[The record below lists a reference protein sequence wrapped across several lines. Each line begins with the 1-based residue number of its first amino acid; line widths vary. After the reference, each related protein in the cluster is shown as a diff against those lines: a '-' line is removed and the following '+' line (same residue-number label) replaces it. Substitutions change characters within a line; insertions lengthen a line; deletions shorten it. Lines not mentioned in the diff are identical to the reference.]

1 LTPNL
6 VTMEATEPITDTTA
20 ELKRLMNET
29 TVEIGGGDETL
40 ADLVGDIKKAHQ
52 ELDAYKSGAL
62 TLSNALDERILMAK
76 GEDDEQLIEI
86 LEGMKESAFGVYLR
100 LQRGDLELLGERDGK
115 HSGYF
120 APDDE

>member
-1 LTPNL
+1 MD
-6 VTMEATEPITDTTA
+6 VTDPTEKTE
-20 ELKRLMNET
+20 ELKRLMSET
-29 TVEIGGGDETL
+29 TVEIGGEDESL
-40 ADLVGDIKKAHQ
+40 ADLVGDIKTAHQ

-62 TLSNALDERILMAK
+62 KLSNALDERILMAK
-76 GEDDEQLIEI
+76 GDEDEQLIEI
-86 LEGMKESAFGVYLR
+86 LEGLKESSFGVYLR

>member
-1 LTPNL
+1 
-6 VTMEATEPITDTTA
+6 METEPIETTE

-29 TVEIGGGDETL
+29 TVEIGGENERL
-40 ADLVGDIKKAHQ
+40 SDLVGDIKTAHQ

-62 TLSNALDERILMAK
+62 KLSNALDERILMAK
-76 GEDDEQLIEI
+76 GDEDEQLVEI
-86 LEGMKESAFGVYLR
+86 LEGLKESSFGVYLR

>member
-1 LTPNL
+1 
-6 VTMEATEPITDTTA
+6 MEMTDPTEKTE

-29 TVEIGGGDETL
+29 TVEIGGEDERL
-40 ADLVGDIKKAHQ
+40 SDLVGDIKKAHQ

-62 TLSNALDERILMAK
+62 KLSNALDERILMAK
-76 GEDDEQLIEI
+76 GDEDEQLIEI
-86 LEGMKESAFGVYLR
+86 LEGLKDSAFGVYLR

>member
-1 LTPNL
+1 
-6 VTMEATEPITDTTA
+6 MEMTDPTEKTE

-29 TVEIGGGDETL
+29 TVEIGGEEERL
-40 ADLVGDIKKAHQ
+40 SDLVGDIKTAHQ

-62 TLSNALDERILMAK
+62 KLSNALDERILMAK
-76 GEDDEQLIEI
+76 GEKDEQLIEI
-86 LEGMKESAFGVYLR
+86 LEGLKESSFGVYLR

>member
-1 LTPNL
+1 
-6 VTMEATEPITDTTA
+6 MEATEPITDTTA

>member
-1 LTPNL
+1 
-6 VTMEATEPITDTTA
+6 MEVTEPTEKND

-29 TVEIGGGDETL
+29 TVDIGGEDETL
-40 ADLVGDIKKAHQ
+40 ADLVGDIKTAHQ

-62 TLSNALDERILMAK
+62 KLSNALDERIMMAK
-76 GEDDEQLIEI
+76 GDEDEQLIEI
-86 LEGMKESAFGVYLR
+86 LEGLKESSFGVYLR

>member
-1 LTPNL
+1 
-6 VTMEATEPITDTTA
+6 
-20 ELKRLMNET
+20 
-29 TVEIGGGDETL
+29 
-40 ADLVGDIKKAHQ
+40 
-52 ELDAYKSGAL
+52 
-62 TLSNALDERILMAK
+62 MAK
-76 GEDDEQLIEI
+76 GEDDEQLVEI